1 MSSYLNL
8 NLRMKYI
15 LTTETQSKKNFKM
28 KFPNVFVILFS
39 LIIIMAILTYIIPA
53 GEFER
58 TTDEHGTSVVVEG
71 TYKIIESS
79 PAGIQDIFLAIPEG
93 MIEGASIIFFILIV
107 GGAFGILLSTNVIG
121 LMVNKLAYA
130 MKNKTIYTI
139 PILMIFFGLG
149 GATFGMSEET
159 IPFMLIIIPLAIRLG
174 FDSMVG
180 AGIVIIGAHAGFTA
194 AFFNPFTVGIAQEI
208 AGLPLFSGLALRIV
222 YWFIFMGVS
231 IAFVMLYARKIQKNP
246 QLSLTYHQDKELE
259 KEKDDSAA
267 QESLTPRHILVMI
280 TLVLTLV
287 CLAIG
292 VISFDWYT
300 NEIAA
305 LFLFMGIVVG
315 FISKMS
321 LNQMADNFIKGCQE
335 LTSGAIIVGFA
346 YAVLI
351 ILEDSNTIDT
361 ILNYSATLVGNL
373 PNSFTAIGMYATQ
386 SFLNYL
392 VPSGSG
398 QAALTMPIMA
408 PLGDLVGVSRQ
419 TAVLAFQLGDGI
431 SNIVTPTSGAFMAAL
446 AIAKISW
453 VKWMKWFWPL
463 MVIHYILGAI
473 FVTVAHVFV
482 W

>member
-1 MSSYLNL
+1 
-8 NLRMKYI
+8 
-15 LTTETQSKKNFKM
+15 M
-28 KFPNVFVILFS
+28 KFPNVFVILFT
-39 LIIIMAILTYIIPA
+39 LVIIMAILTYIIPA
-53 GEFER
+53 GEFDR
-58 TTDEHGTSVVVEG
+58 TTNEDGTAVVVQG
-71 TYKIIESS
+71 TYESIESN
-79 PAGIQDIFLAIPEG
+79 PAGIQDIFLSIPEG

-107 GGAFGILLSTNVIG
+107 GGAFGILLSTNVIEK
-121 LMVNKLAYA
+121 MVNKLAHL

-139 PILMIFFGLG
+139 PILMIFFGIG

-180 AGIVIIGAHAGFTA
+180 AGIVIIGAHAGFSA

-208 AGLPLFSGLALRIV
+208 AGIPLFSGLTLRII
-222 YWFIFMGVS
+222 YWLIFMGVS
-231 IAFVMLYARKIQKNP
+231 IAFVMWYAKKIQKNP
-246 QLSLTYHQDKELE
+246 QKSLTYQQDKELE
-259 KEKDDSAA
+259 KGKDHENDKSP
-267 QESLTPRHILVMI
+267 LTIRDIMIII

-287 CLAIG
+287 ALGVG
-292 VISFDWYT
+292 VISFGWYT

-305 LFLFMGIVVG
+305 LFLVMGIIVG
-315 FISKMS
+315 LISKMD
-321 LNQMADNFIKGCQE
+321 LNKMADNFIKGCE
-335 LTSGAIIVGFA
+335 DLTSGAIIVGFA

-361 ILNYSATLVGNL
+361 ILNFSASMVDNL
-373 PNSFTAIGMYATQ
+373 PNSLTAIGMYVTQ
-386 SFLNYL
+386 SFLNFL

-419 TAVLAFQLGDGI
+419 TTVLAFQLGDGI

-446 AIAKISW
+446 AIARISW
-453 VKWMKWFWPL
+453 VKWMKWFLPL
-463 MVIHYILGAI
+463 MVIHYALGAI
-473 FVTVAHVFV
+473 FVTIAHVFV

>member
-1 MSSYLNL
+1 MN
-8 NLRMKYI
+8 YI
-15 LTTETQSKKNFKM
+15 LSNEANVKRKFKFN
-28 KFPNVFVILFS
+28 FPNVFVILFG
-39 LIIIMAILTYIIPA
+39 LVIIMAIFTYLIPA
-53 GEFER
+53 GEFDR
-58 TTDEHGTSVVVEG
+58 TTNEDGTSVVVQG
-71 TYKIIESS
+71 TYENIENN
-79 PAGIQDIFLAIPEG
+79 PASIEDIFLSIPEG

-107 GGAFGILLSTNVIG
+107 GGAFGILLSTNVIEK
-121 LMVNKLAYA
+121 MVGKLAFA

-139 PILMIFFGLG
+139 PILMIFFGIG

-159 IPFMLIIIPLAIRLG
+159 IPFMLIIIPLTIRLG

-180 AGIVIIGAHAGFTA
+180 AAIVIIGAHAGFSA

-208 AGLPLFSGLALRIV
+208 AGIPLFSGLALRIV

-231 IAFVMLYARKIQKNP
+231 IAFVMWYAKKIQKDP
-246 QLSLTYHQDKELE
+246 KLSLTHKQDKEIA
-259 KEKDDSAA
+259 KIKDAEDN
-267 QESLTPRHILVMI
+267 QTPLTTRDIIIIISLLV
-280 TLVLTLV
+280 TLVG
-287 CLAIG
+287 LAIG

-305 LFLFMGIVVG
+305 LFLVMGIFVG
-315 FISKMS
+315 LVAKMS
-321 LNQMADNFIKGCQE
+321 FNKIADNFIKGCE
-335 LTSGAIIVGFA
+335 DLTSGAIIVGFA

-361 ILNYSATLVGNL
+361 ILNFSANMVDNL
-373 PNSFTAIGMYATQ
+373 PNPLTAIGMYITQ
-386 SFLNYL
+386 SFLNFL

-463 MVIHYILGAI
+463 MVIHYLLGAI
-473 FVTVAHVFV
+473 FITIAHVFI